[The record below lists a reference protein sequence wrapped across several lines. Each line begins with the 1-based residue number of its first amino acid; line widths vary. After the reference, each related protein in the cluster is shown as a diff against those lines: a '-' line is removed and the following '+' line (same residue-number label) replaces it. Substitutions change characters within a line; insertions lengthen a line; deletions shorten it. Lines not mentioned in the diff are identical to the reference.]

1 MDLSTSTQ
9 SRRAT
14 RIVLALCLAVVV
26 IARSAASSSDSV
38 SVPAADSANP
48 VPFVATYDVR
58 ANGLIVGTSTVSLSG
73 EAGDT
78 YLLTQKSTSRGLG
91 ALLAQRMRTETS
103 RWRLVGGRIQA
114 MEYRS
119 QLAGGDDEENAH
131 LLFDWSHGRARN
143 IGGGEHWEVELTPGM
158 VDPLLMQ
165 MAMAIDLAG
174 GQEHLAYRV
183 PRQGRIKT
191 YVFERAGEETI
202 VLEAGSFRT
211 QKLMRADDEIDR
223 TVIWSAPD
231 LGYLAVRISKERA
244 WNVDTDVR
252 LRKLER
258 PARGPVAARP
268 GQAPPSARL

>member
-1 MDLSTSTQ
+1 MDLAICIQ

-14 RIVLALCLAVVV
+14 RFFLGLCLAVVV
-26 IARSAASSSDSV
+26 IARSPTSSSDSI
-38 SVPAADSANP
+38 SVLAAVSANP

-58 ANGLIVGTSTVSLSG
+58 TNGLIVATSTVSLSG
-73 EAGDT
+73 DANGT
-78 YLLTQKSTSRGLG
+78 YLLTQKSTSRGFG

-103 RWRLVGGRIQA
+103 RWRLVGGRVQA

-119 QLAGGDDEENAH
+119 QLADGDDEENAH
-131 LLFDWSHGRARN
+131 LLFDWSHRRARN

-165 MAMAIDLAG
+165 MAMAIDLAA
-174 GQEHLAYRV
+174 GQERLAYRV

-191 YVFERAGEETI
+191 YVFERAGEET
-202 VLEAGSFRT
+202 VVVAAGSFRT
-211 QKLMRADDEIDR
+211 QKLTRADDEIDR

-231 LGYLAVRISKERA
+231 LGYLAVRISKERT

-258 PARGPVAARP
+258 PARP
-268 GQAPPSARL
+268 

>member
-1 MDLSTSTQ
+1 MDRVTDTQ

-14 RIVLALCLAVVV
+14 RIVLGLCLAVVV
-26 IARSAASSSDSV
+26 VALSTASSSDSI
-38 SVPAADSANP
+38 SVLAVDAANP
-48 VPFVATYDVR
+48 VPFVAEYDVR

-73 EAGDT
+73 EAGGT

-91 ALLAQRMRTETS
+91 ALLAQRTRTETS

-114 MEYRS
+114 LEYRS
-119 QLAGGDDEENAH
+119 RLAGGDDEENAH

-143 IGGGEHWEVELTPGM
+143 VVGGEHWEVELTPGM

-165 MAMAIDLAG
+165 MALAIDLAG
-174 GQEHLAYRV
+174 GQERLAYRV

-191 YVFERAGEETI
+191 YVFARAGEETI

-211 QKLMRADDEIDR
+211 QKLVRADDEIDR
-223 TVIWSAPD
+223 SVIWSAPD

-244 WNVDTDVR
+244 WNVDTDIR

-258 PARGPVAARP
+258 PARP
-268 GQAPPSARL
+268 QH